1 MLTDRDGNSGTNQ
14 SYVDYNV
21 YCQSSGSGSISAN
34 HTLYFSLGGNVYRN
48 ENVYV
53 NVSSP
58 NAYISIASGTM
69 TATHNTD
76 GTLSLNFS
84 ASISATGGYGVSAST
99 SGTFTL
105 ETIPRYANLTSL
117 SVQSRTIN
125 SVTLKYTTDKSASL
139 FCSIDG
145 GGSWLNSG
153 NPFKENTT
161 SGTFTIYYSDKG
173 STTRLTPNKSYTFTV
188 LCRASDSGL
197 DTSKN
202 ISTTTYDIARITSAP
217 DINIGNSHTVTWSNP
232 SGTSTSLKLCK
243 TDGTSLIDYGTVT
256 GTSKTVTPTANTI
269 YALTPNSNT
278 ITLRYII
285 TTTANSSSYT
295 AYKDCVFT
303 VTNSNPIFSY
313 FEYEDV
319 NSTTTVLTGNNQIL
333 VKGYSNVK
341 GIISTSNKA
350 TAQNSATMKSY
361 KLLVGDKSSTVNYSD
376 SEEVSTIVN
385 AVNTNTID
393 MYATDSR
400 GNSTKVSKTATIKN
414 YSNIKIISVT
424 ATRENNVGQTVILK
438 FEAEF
443 WNDSFGSV
451 ANTISN
457 CTYKYKETS
466 SSDYITGETELTYT
480 INENKISGN
489 ISIKGDLGAS
499 GFDVSNSYNIQ
510 LIVSDKLSSASDE
523 IIIGSGEPAIAIY
536 KNNVAIGQKYDTS
549 TGEKLQVKGN
559 AKINGD
565 VDVNGNLTVDGI
577 NGNIKMNNGQVYGT
591 KGGSWIASRDNAT
604 VRNNSYGQTSGNSY
618 NPVVVQKT
626 TLGAWAIGNLSG
638 EESLRLV
645 YTTDNNYSSGTNKA
659 TYNLAI
665 PANTG
670 LLQLAPTILYN
681 NSSGSNGTI
690 TLSETAANFSY
701 IEIFYGRGNGTKNH
715 DSYSTK
721 IVNPNGKK
729 AGLMG
734 SFIAPYTSTEYLLQI
749 RSRTVLISGTS
760 IITSSSYG
768 GYDGYLNMIPSGI
781 QAGPSQETEGYI
793 FRVIGYR

>member
-1 MLTDRDGNSGTNQ
+1 MTNRDGNSSTNQ

-69 TATHNTD
+69 TATHNTN

-117 SVQSRTIN
+117 SIQSRTIN
-125 SVTLKYTTDKSASL
+125 SVTLKYTTDKSANL

-145 GGSWLNSG
+145 GTTWLNNG

-161 SGTFTIYYSDKG
+161 SGTFTVYYSDRG
-173 STTRLTPNKSYTFTV
+173 NTTRLTPNKSYTFTV
-188 LCRASDSGL
+188 LCRATDSGL

-217 DINIGNSHTVTWSNP
+217 DINIGNSHIITWNNP

-243 TDGTSLIDYGTVT
+243 TDGTSLINYGTVT
-256 GTSKTVTPTANTI
+256 GTSKSVTPTASTI
-269 YALTPNSNT
+269 YPLTPNSNT

-285 TTTANSSSYT
+285 TTTANSTSYT

-303 VTNSNPIFSY
+303 VTNSNPIFSD
-313 FEYEDV
+313 FTYEDV
-319 NSTTTVLTGNNQIL
+319 NSTTTALTGNNQIL
-333 VKGYSNVK
+333 VEGYSNVK
-341 GIISTSNKA
+341 GIISVSNKA

-361 KLLVGDKSSTVNYSD
+361 KLLVGDKSSTVNYSN
-376 SEEVSTIVN
+376 SEEVSTTVN

-400 GNSTKVSKTATIKN
+400 GNSTKASKTATIKN

-424 ATRENNVGQTVILK
+424 ATRENNVGQAVTLK
-438 FEAEF
+438 FQAEF

-451 ANTISN
+451 ANTIVS
-457 CTYKYKETS
+457 CIYKYKETS
-466 SSDYITGETELTYT
+466 SSNYVTGETGLTYT
-480 INENKISGN
+480 INGNKMTGSV
-489 ISIKGDLGAS
+489 SIKGDLGAS

-510 LIVSDKLSSASDE
+510 LIVSDKLSTASDE
-523 IIIGSGEPAIAIY
+523 IIIGSGEPAVAIY

-559 AKINGD
+559 TKIIGD
-565 VDVNGNLTVDGI
+565 ASVSGNMSIGGQI
-577 NGNIKMNNGQVYGT
+577 IGNS
-591 KGGSWIASRDNAT
+591 GGSWITSRHKAI
-604 VRNNSYGQTSGNSY
+604 VRNNKATADSY
-618 NPVVVQKT
+618 NPVVAQKT
-626 TLGAWAIGNLSG
+626 TLGAWAIGNLGPEETLRFIYTSDTDYNSG
-638 EESLRLV
+638 TNSCISVTMRTRSGTLQLEPVTL
-645 YTTDNNYSSGTNKA
+645 YDNSSGT
-659 TYNLAI
+659 
-665 PANTG
+665 
-670 LLQLAPTILYN
+670 
-681 NSSGSNGTI
+681 SGTI
-690 TLSETAANFSY
+690 TLSETAANFAY
-701 IEIFYGRGNGTKNH
+701 IEIYFFTNKNYYANCKV
-715 DSYSTK
+715 YS
-721 IVNPNGKK
+721 PNGKIVSVNC
-729 AGLMG
+729 ANT
-734 SFIAPYTSTEYLLQI
+734 YTSVGVLQFVFT
-749 RSRTVLISGTS
+749 RLTISGTS
-760 IITSSSYG
+760 VTFSDNSYANMVHNG
-768 GYDGYLNMIPSGI
+768 GSFIGSPAD
-781 QAGPSQETEGYI
+781 YI
-793 FRVIGYR
+793 KIYKIVGYR